1 MRLIKKY
8 LSLLILFMS
17 SLFAQNNYP
26 IVLVHGFLGWGPEE
40 MVGYKYWGG
49 FWDAKKL
56 LLCQV
61 FTF

>member
-1 MRLIKKY
+1 MYKKFL
-8 LSLLILFMS
+8 LSLIIVITVVT
-17 SLFAQNNYP
+17 AQNNYP
-26 IVLVHGFLGWGPEE
+26 IVLVHGFLGCGPEE